1 MWPVRQI
8 EIYDAGPVLLYGPDL
23 VEDVHGGLGEA
34 ALGEI
39 DEWSDWEISAT
50 EFDRFGSSLA
60 RSYSR
65 RRSCYPLASRLS
77 ESFPSRRSTLVP
89 DQDPTRLPRHDHQAT
104 ANPDHR
110 QVSWR

>member
-39 DEWSDWEISAT
+39 DEWSEWDFGNRVWPDLEAVWLVAT
-50 EFDRFGSSLA
+50 PDDA
-60 RSYSR
+60 RAIR
-65 RRSCYPLASRLS
+65 
-77 ESFPSRRSTLVP
+77 
-89 DQDPTRLPRHDHQAT
+89 
-104 ANPDHR
+104 
-110 QVSWR
+110 